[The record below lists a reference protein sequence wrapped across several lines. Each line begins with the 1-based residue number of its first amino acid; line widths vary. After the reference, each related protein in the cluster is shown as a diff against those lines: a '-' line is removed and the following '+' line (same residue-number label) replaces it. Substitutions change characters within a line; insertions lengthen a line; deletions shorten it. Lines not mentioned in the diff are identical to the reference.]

1 MSRATRL
8 GLALLISVCASS
20 ADAIVIEDL
29 EFKHGIAFF
38 QDLKYP
44 ADFTHF
50 DYLNPDAPKGGRLVL
65 ASPLS
70 FNTLAPMPQGETGA
84 PSGYYFRGD
93 TLIVRSGD
101 EITAFYGRLADGIAV
116 TEDERTIIFRI
127 HPEARWDDGVPI
139 TAGDVV
145 FTFETHKA
153 QLGAG
158 YFFRFIE
165 SVEALDTRHVAFRVI
180 APLTHDHVT
189 LIQYIPILPQHY
201 WRDRDL
207 AAHTLEPPVSSGPYR
222 IKQVKAGRYIEYER
236 NLDYWARDLPL
247 NRGRYNFDTV
257 RYEVY
262 RDATVAREAFRKGL
276 IDILDESDIR
286 YWVNGYEGSDLESGR
301 IRKIRREY
309 GISVGIG
316 IAIILNS
323 QVPRLADRGV
333 RKALALALDYEWI
346 NEKLYHGER
355 TRALSYWPGTIL
367 SATGLPSEDE
377 LALLSR
383 FRNSLP
389 TALFERPFNY
399 PKTGSRAAFN
409 ENLLKARNL
418 LAASGWQFDDGA
430 LRDAGGAPFTLE
442 FLTLDP
448 ANTRILL
455 PWSAALARL
464 GIEAKIRLVDAIQY
478 TNRFP
483 PPGIRRARP
492 GLRHPDAADAG
503 VAFPLPLHLDSE
515 GRLPQQNRR
524 QRSRARLSRRER
536 GSGRDPRSVDRGL
549 PSPGPRVALG
559 PLPDPAVCDR
569 SASYAAL
576 GQVRTPARTNL
587 STRLPRRLV
596 VRRIQ
601 GGAAQYGTLMVFR
614 ISAFTQRVGLPYT
627 SVPGVTHNFSVP
639 VPPTSSR
646 TDCRP
651 PEV

>member
-1 MSRATRL
+1 MTSLNGAARL
-8 GLALLISVCASS
+8 GFVILTFVFACC
-20 ADAIVIEDL
+20 ADASILDEL

-50 DYLNPDAPKGGRLVL
+50 DYLNPDAPKGGKLIL
-65 ASPLS
+65 AYPFS

-84 PSGYYFRGD
+84 PSGYLFRGD

-116 TEDERTIIFRI
+116 TDDDRTIIFRI

-145 FTFETHKA
+145 FTFETQKA

-165 SVEALDTRHVAFRVI
+165 SVDALDERHVAFRVI

-189 LIQYIPILPQHY
+189 LIQYITILPQHY

-207 AAHTLEPPVSSGPYR
+207 TAHTLEPPVSSGPYR
-222 IKQVKAGRYIEYER
+222 VKQVKAGRYIEYER
-236 NLDYWARDLPL
+236 NLDYWGKDLPL

-262 RDATVAREAFRKGL
+262 RDGTVAREAFRKGL

-286 YWVNGYEGSDLESGR
+286 YWVTGYKGTDLESGR

-323 QVPRLADRGV
+323 QVPRLADRRV
-333 RKALALALDYEWI
+333 REALSLALNYEWL

-355 TRALSYWPGTIL
+355 ARALSYWPRTIL

-383 FRNSLP
+383 FRDSLP
-389 TALFERPFNY
+389 AALFERPFDY
-399 PKTGSRAAFN
+399 PKTGSQAATN
-409 ENLLKARNL
+409 KNLLKARNL

-430 LRDAGGAPFTLE
+430 LRDASGTPFTLE
-442 FLTLDP
+442 LLTLDP

-464 GIEAKIRLVDAIQY
+464 GIEARVRLVDVSQY
-478 TNRFP
+478 TNR
-483 PPGIRRARP
+483 
-492 GLRHPDAADAG
+492 
-503 VAFPLPLHLDSE
+503 V
-515 GRLPQQNRR
+515 RR
-524 QRSRARLSRRER
+524 QEY
-536 GSGRDPRSVDRGL
+536 DGL
-549 PSPGPRVALG
+549 VQ
-559 PLPDPAVCDR
+559 D
-569 SASYAAL
+569 
-576 GQVRTPARTNL
+576 
-587 STRLPRRLV
+587 
-596 VRRIQ
+596 
-601 GGAAQYGTLMVFR
+601 YGILM
-614 ISAFTQRVGLPYT
+614 
-627 SVPGVTHNFSVP
+627 
-639 VPPTSSR
+639 PPTLELRSHFHSTSTAKEGSR
-646 TDCRP
+646 NITGVYDPVVDFLVESAEAANTLDQVIAACRALDRVLLWDHYLIPLYAIDQRRTLHWDKFGRP
-651 PEV
+651 PEPLYRPAYPDGWWYDESRAARLNMER

>member
-1 MSRATRL
+1 MSE
-8 GLALLISVCASS
+8 GLTDFMARGFFFLASVFACS
-20 ADAIVIEDL
+20 ADASVLEDL

-50 DYLNPDAPKGGRLVL
+50 DYLNPDAPKGGKLVL
-65 ASPLS
+65 AYPLS

-84 PSGYYFRGD
+84 PSGYLFRGD

-116 TEDERTIIFRI
+116 TDDDRTIVFRI
-127 HPEARWDDGVPI
+127 HPQARWDDGVPI

-145 FTFETHKA
+145 FTFETQKA

-165 SVEALDTRHVAFRVI
+165 SVEALDERHVAFRVI

-189 LIQYIPILPQHY
+189 LIQYITILPQHY

-207 AAHTLEPPVSSGPYR
+207 TAHTLEPPVSSGPYR
-222 IKQVKAGRYIEYER
+222 VKQVKAGRYIEYER
-236 NLDYWARDLPL
+236 NPDYWGKDLPL

-262 RDATVAREAFRKGL
+262 RDGTVAREAFRKGL

-286 YWVNGYEGSDLESGR
+286 YWVTGYEGADLESGR

-323 QVPRLADRGV
+323 QVPRLADRRV
-333 RKALALALDYEWI
+333 REALSLALNYEWI

-355 TRALSYWPGTIL
+355 ARALSYWPRTIL

-377 LALLSR
+377 VALLSP
-383 FRNSLP
+383 FRDSLP
-389 TALFERPFNY
+389 SALFERPFDY
-399 PKTGSRAAFN
+399 PKTGSQATAN
-409 ENLLKARNL
+409 KNLLEARNL

-430 LRDAGGAPFTLE
+430 LRDAGGTPFTLE
-442 FLTLDP
+442 LLTLDP

-464 GIEAKIRLVDAIQY
+464 GIEARIRLVDVSQY
-478 TNRFP
+478 TNRF
-483 PPGIRRARP
+483 
-492 GLRHPDAADAG
+492 
-503 VAFPLPLHLDSE
+503 
-515 GRLPQQNRR
+515 RR
-524 QRSRARLSRRER
+524 QEY
-536 GSGRDPRSVDRGL
+536 DGL
-549 PSPGPRVALG
+549 VQ
-559 PLPDPAVCDR
+559 D
-569 SASYAAL
+569 
-576 GQVRTPARTNL
+576 
-587 STRLPRRLV
+587 
-596 VRRIQ
+596 
-601 GGAAQYGTLMVFR
+601 YGILM
-614 ISAFTQRVGLPYT
+614 
-627 SVPGVTHNFSVP
+627 
-639 VPPTSSR
+639 PPTLELRSHFHSTSTAKEGSR
-646 TDCRP
+646 NITGVNDPVVDFLVESAEAAKTLDQVIAACRALDRVLLWDHYLIPLYAIGQRRTLHWDKFGRP
-651 PEV
+651 PEPLYRPAYPDGWWYDESRAARLNMER

>member
-1 MSRATRL
+1 MNRPTRL
-8 GLALLISVCASS
+8 GLALLIWVFACG
-20 ADAIVIEDL
+20 ADAVALEDL

-50 DYLNPDAPKGGRLVL
+50 DYLNPDAPKGGKLVL
-65 ASPLS
+65 AHPLS

-84 PSGYYFRGD
+84 PSGYNYRGD

-116 TEDERTIIFRI
+116 TGDDRTIVFRI

-165 SVEALDTRHVAFRVI
+165 SVEALDERHVAFRLI

-207 AAHTLEPPVSSGPYR
+207 TAHTLEPPVSSGPYR
-222 IKQVKAGRYIEYER
+222 IRQVKAGRYIEYQR
-236 NLDYWARDLPL
+236 DPGYWGRDLPL

-286 YWVNGYEGSDLESGR
+286 YWVSGYQGPDLDSGR

-316 IAIILNS
+316 VAIILNS
-323 QVPRLADRGV
+323 QVPRLADRRV
-333 RKALALALDYEWI
+333 RKALALALNYEWI

-377 LALLSR
+377 LALLSP
-383 FRNSLP
+383 FRHALP
-389 TALFERPFNY
+389 AALFERPFDY
-399 PKTGSRAAFN
+399 PGTGSRAASN
-409 ENLLKARNL
+409 ENLLTARNL
-418 LAASGWQFDDGA
+418 LAASGWHFDDGA
-430 LRDAGGAPFTLE
+430 LRDAGGTPFTLE
-442 FLTLDP
+442 LLTLDP
-448 ANTRILL
+448 TNTRILL
-455 PWSAALARL
+455 PWSRALGRL
-464 GIEAKIRLVDAIQY
+464 GIEAKIRLVDTVQY
-478 TNRFP
+478 TNRF
-483 PPGIRRARP
+483 R
-492 GLRHPDAADAG
+492 
-503 VAFPLPLHLDSE
+503 
-515 GRLPQQNRR
+515 
-524 QRSRARLSRRER
+524 RREY
-536 GSGRDPRSVDRGL
+536 DGL
-549 PSPGPRVALG
+549 VQ
-559 PLPDPAVCDR
+559 D
-569 SASYAAL
+569 
-576 GQVRTPARTNL
+576 
-587 STRLPRRLV
+587 
-596 VRRIQ
+596 
-601 GGAAQYGTLMVFR
+601 YGILM
-614 ISAFTQRVGLPYT
+614 
-627 SVPGVTHNFSVP
+627 
-639 VPPTSSR
+639 PPTLELRAHFHSTSTAKDGSR
-646 TDCRP
+646 NVTGVSDPLVDHLVESAEAAETLDQVIAACRALDRVLLWDHYLIPLYAIDQRRTLHWDKFGRP
-651 PEV
+651 PEPLYRPAYPDGWWYDESRAARLNTER

>member
-1 MSRATRL
+1 MPERPASLNGPARL
-8 GLALLISVCASS
+8 GFALLVSFFACNTEAS
-20 ADAIVIEDL
+20 ILEDL

-44 ADFTHF
+44 PDFTHF
-50 DYLNPDAPKGGRLVL
+50 DYLNPDAPKGGKLVL

-70 FNTLAPMPQGETGA
+70 FNTLAPMPQSETGA

-93 TLIVRSGD
+93 TLIVRGGD

-116 TEDERTIIFRI
+116 TDDDRAIVFRI
-127 HPEARWDDGVPI
+127 HPKARWDDGVPI
-139 TAGDVV
+139 TAADVV

-165 SVEALDTRHVAFRVI
+165 SVKALDERHVAFRVI

-207 AAHTLEPPVSSGPYR
+207 TAHTLEPPVSSGPYR
-222 IKQVKAGRYIEYER
+222 IKQVKAGRFIEYER

-262 RDATVAREAFRKGL
+262 RDGTVAREAFRKGL

-286 YWVNGYEGSDLESGR
+286 YWVNGYEGPDLESGR

-323 QVPRLADRGV
+323 QVPRLADR
-333 RKALALALDYEWI
+333 RIREALALALNYEWI

-367 SATGLPSEDE
+367 SATGLPSQDE

-383 FRNSLP
+383 FRDSLP
-389 TALFERPFNY
+389 SALFARPFDY
-399 PKTGSRAAFN
+399 PKTGSQDAFN

-430 LRDAGGAPFTLE
+430 LHDAGGAPFTLE
-442 FLTLDP
+442 LLTLDP

-455 PWSAALARL
+455 PWSAALERL
-464 GIEAKIRLVDAIQY
+464 GIEARIRLVDTSQY
-478 TNRFP
+478 TNR
-483 PPGIRRARP
+483 IRRQEYD
-492 GLRHPDAADAG
+492 GLVQD
-503 VAFPLPLHLDSE
+503 
-515 GRLPQQNRR
+515 
-524 QRSRARLSRRER
+524 
-536 GSGRDPRSVDRGL
+536 
-549 PSPGPRVALG
+549 
-559 PLPDPAVCDR
+559 
-569 SASYAAL
+569 
-576 GQVRTPARTNL
+576 
-587 STRLPRRLV
+587 
-596 VRRIQ
+596 
-601 GGAAQYGTLMVFR
+601 YGILM
-614 ISAFTQRVGLPYT
+614 
-627 SVPGVTHNFSVP
+627 
-639 VPPTSSR
+639 PPTLELRSHFHSTSTAKVGSR
-646 TDCRP
+646 NITGVSDPVIDYLVESAEAAETLDQVVAACRALDRVLLWDHYLIPLYAIDQRRTLHWDKFGRP
-651 PEV
+651 PEPLYRPAYPDGWWYDESKAARLNMER